1 MPGKSKPPPRSRK
14 IASQRLCETRFLLY
28 FRDPMPVLPDATP
41 QSPSD
46 ASEPPS
52 PPAKPRPRMST
63 RNRLLFFLTA
73 WLIVLMPFLFW
84 WNTWFG
90 RQLSDK
96 KLAEYLQDDAH
107 PRHIQHALVQLGE
120 RMSRHD
126 SSVTRWYP
134 DAIRLASDP
143 VEEVRNTDAWVMG
156 QDTSG
161 AGFHEALLRMLADP
175 SLMVRGNAAL
185 SLVRFGDA
193 TGRPQIVELLQP
205 AKVIAPDAG
214 RVTDTSMIGASIHQG
229 GVVAK
234 LQVSSNVG
242 GNAGAIRT
250 SEMRSPITGRL
261 RTLSAQVGQQVKQG
275 DLIATIDPSTEQ
287 VWEALRALYLVGQL
301 DDIAAVLPYEREL
314 PDIPDHVRQQALGT
328 EAAIRQRA
336 K

>member
-1 MPGKSKPPPRSRK
+1 
-14 IASQRLCETRFLLY
+14 
-28 FRDPMPVLPDATP
+28 
-41 QSPSD
+41 
-46 ASEPPS
+46 
-52 PPAKPRPRMST
+52 MST

-84 WNTWFG
+84 WSTWFG

-96 KLAEYLQDDAH
+96 QLAEYLQDEKH
-107 PRHIQHALVQLGE
+107 PRHIQHALVQMGE

-126 SSVTRWYP
+126 ASVTRWYP
-134 DAIRLASDP
+134 DAIRLAADP

-156 QDTSG
+156 QDTTY

-175 SLMVRGNAAL
+175 SLSVRGNAAL

-205 AKVIAPDAG
+205 AQVIAPDAG
-214 RVTDTSMIGASIHQG
+214 QMTDASAIGTSIHQG

-234 LQVSSNVG
+234 LQVN
-242 GNAGAIRT
+242 GNIASGNTATPTI
-250 SEMRSPITGRL
+250 EMRSPIAGRV
-261 RTLSAQVGQQVKQG
+261 RTLSAQVGQQVKPG

-287 VWEALRALYLVGQL
+287 VWEALRALYLVGQPN
-301 DDIAAVLPYEREL
+301 DIAAVLPYEREL
-314 PDIPDHVRQQALGT
+314 PDIPDHVRQQALET
-328 EAAIRQRA
+328 ETAIRQRV